1 MLGLWLAHFAGCLSD
16 SIPVCTPCQNY
27 GNVCSSSIVHGLA
40 TGAGK
45 EDVFVLFFV
54 SV

>member
-1 MLGLWLAHFAGCLSD
+1 LGLWLAHIAGCLSD
-16 SIPVCTPCQNY
+16 SIPVYTSCQNY
-27 GNVCSSSIVHGLA
+27 GKICSSGFVHGFA
-40 TGAGK
+40 IGAGK